1 MTAKEKAYA
10 TALLSAASSVA
21 AGTGPA
27 QRMQQFVECARR
39 LAELDDLDQQA
50 IGKAMGAVSRGWT
63 NATFKQPIGALSA
76 DVQYDVDGT
85 RRPQMSEQ
93 RRAEL
98 LRLYTTPP
106 AVGTGR

>member
-1 MTAKEKAYA
+1 MTAKEQAYA

-39 LAELDDLDQQA
+39 LAELDNLDEQA

-63 NATFKQPIGALSA
+63 DATFKQPLSLSV
-76 DVQYDVDGT
+76 DRDGT
-85 RRPQMSEQ
+85 PLSPEARQSQ
-93 RRAEL
+93 AKAN
-98 LRLYTTPP
+98 
-106 AVGTGR
+106 AVYDNAWAGRFGH